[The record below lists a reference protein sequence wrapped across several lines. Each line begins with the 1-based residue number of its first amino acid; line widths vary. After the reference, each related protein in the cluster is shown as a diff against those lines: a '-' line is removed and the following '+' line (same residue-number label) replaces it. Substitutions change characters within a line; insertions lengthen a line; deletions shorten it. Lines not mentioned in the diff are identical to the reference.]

1 MSGFIIDAM
10 EAIDPSK
17 GNEQSDQLQ
26 KEFEA
31 LVAIDA
37 EWRKHFASQA
47 KPIPRQDPKPPT
59 QQTFQE

>member
-1 MSGFIIDAM
+1 V
-10 EAIDPSK
+10 EPIDPSK
-17 GNEQSDQLQ
+17 GNEQSDQFQ
-26 KEFEA
+26 KEGDA

-47 KPIPRQDPKPPT
+47 KPILRQDPKSPT

>member
-1 MSGFIIDAM
+1 M
-10 EAIDPSK
+10 EPIDPSK